1 MALDDP
7 CRTTARARMLRS
19 TLRVALATVLT
30 GRLLVA
36 PAGAESLQIGP
47 GDRLAISVFGQP
59 ELGGEFLVGDDGM
72 LVFPLIGEVAVAE
85 AGLGEIQKRLVEQ
98 LKDGFLTNP
107 AVTVR
112 IVELR
117 PVYVVGDVRNPGSYP
132 FRFGASV
139 MSAVALAGGFGAQ
152 DQPATAART
161 ELINADERVRVLE
174 GKLGTLTLKLARLYA
189 QRDEQPTL
197 DPPQPA
203 GINAADFLA
212 ALERERD
219 ALAADSRALSQELAL
234 LRQQKPRIEAEKHA
248 LGVQRQ
254 SEELQLGLIREH
266 IAGFTQ
272 LMAQGYA
279 RRYTG
284 IELQRE
290 EARNTGNI
298 ARLNADIAR
307 LDLALVETDLR
318 IQTALNTY
326 RRRLFIEIEDTIAK
340 IGEIRV
346 ALPSAREILAA
357 RLQQS
362 GSISARTDQRRSIS
376 ITRRAGG
383 KTVSSSA
390 QETTPVGP
398 GDIVEVRI
406 EPASTEAR
414 RIGAITMREP
424 AAPPP

>member
-1 MALDDP
+1 MAPDDP
-7 CRTTARARMLRS
+7 CRAKARDRSLRS
-19 TLRVALATVLT
+19 TLGAALAVALV
-30 GRLLVA
+30 GLVSA
-36 PAGAESLQIGP
+36 SPAASEPLQIGP

-59 ELGGEFLVGDDGM
+59 EMAGEFLVGDDGM
-72 LVFPLIGEVAVAE
+72 IVFPLVGEVAVAD
-85 AGLGEIQKRLVEQ
+85 ASLGDVQKRLVEQ

-117 PVYVVGDVRNPGSYP
+117 PVYVVGDVRNPGSYS

-174 GKLGTLTLKLARLYA
+174 SKLGALTLKLARLYA
-189 QRDEQPTL
+189 QRDEQPAF
-197 DPPQPA
+197 DPARPA
-203 GINAADFLA
+203 GMGAADFLP
-212 ALERERD
+212 ALERERE
-219 ALAADSRALSQELAL
+219 ALTADSRAFSQELAL

-248 LGVQRQ
+248 LEVQRS
-254 SEELQLGLIREH
+254 SEQVQLGLIREH

-290 EARNTGNI
+290 EARNSGNI
-298 ARLNADIAR
+298 ARLNADLAR

-318 IQTALNTY
+318 IQTATNTY
-326 RRRLFIEIEDTIAK
+326 RRRLFGEIEDTIGK
-340 IGEIRV
+340 IGEIRT

-357 RLQQS
+357 RLQGS
-362 GSISARTDQRRSIS
+362 GSVADRADQKRSIA
-376 ITRRAGG
+376 ITRRAGNDMI
-383 KTVSSSA
+383 SRPA
-390 QETTPVGP
+390 QETTPVRP

-406 EPASTEAR
+406 EPASAEGR

-424 AAPPP
+424 AAPTP